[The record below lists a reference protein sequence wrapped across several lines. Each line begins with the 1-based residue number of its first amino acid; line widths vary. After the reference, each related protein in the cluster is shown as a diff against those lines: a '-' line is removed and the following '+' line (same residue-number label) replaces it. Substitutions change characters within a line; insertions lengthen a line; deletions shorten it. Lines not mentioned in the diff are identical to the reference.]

1 MGFLSLH
8 QNPNKWFHMPP
19 VAAQHVSMFSHVHDC
34 STKWTAADPIGP
46 SLLKV
51 LQVNSSLLSFFMSTS
66 TLSIRLVSPTTP
78 QSAADTGRFK
88 AKALGFI
95 YWEMK
100 AIFVFHTEV
109 VSKRPLLHRRQLLS
123 ALSADVELSTLPGSS
138 AEHWQSK
145 CSHHLPVLRGRH
157 SSEWRRPPRAG
168 KRPCAFAVALRSPRR

>member
-1 MGFLSLH
+1 MGFLCLH

-19 VAAQHVSMFSHVHDC
+19 LAAQHDC
-34 STKWTAADPIGP
+34 STKWTAAEPIGP

-51 LQVNSSLLSFFMSTS
+51 LQVNSSLLSSFMSTS

-88 AKALGFI
+88 ANALGFI

-100 AIFVFHTEV
+100 AIFVFYTEV
-109 VSKRPLLHRRQLLS
+109 VSKRPLLHGRQLLS

-145 CSHHLPVLRGRH
+145 CSHHLPVLHGRH

-168 KRPCAFAVALRSPRR
+168 KRLCVFAVALRSPRR